1 MTSLCLSNALF
12 CLEKQ
17 IGRSLLYSTGIVL
30 AVSFH
35 PLTTNLTRQ
44 VGLASV
50 QALLQSSTI
59 HSHADIPKAATLGK
73 RKFSDDEDSRP
84 EKKKIMTVRGPA
96 CVSMGAVQQSTPAL
110 HYQTFLE
117 LPLLSSPASGHFYS
131 IPNPTSYVLT
141 SV

>member
-73 RKFSDDEDSRP
+73 RKASDEHNRP
-84 EKKKIMTVRGPA
+84 ENKKVMTVRA
-96 CVSMGAVQQSTPAL
+96 
-110 HYQTFLE
+110 
-117 LPLLSSPASGHFYS
+117 
-131 IPNPTSYVLT
+131 
-141 SV
+141 